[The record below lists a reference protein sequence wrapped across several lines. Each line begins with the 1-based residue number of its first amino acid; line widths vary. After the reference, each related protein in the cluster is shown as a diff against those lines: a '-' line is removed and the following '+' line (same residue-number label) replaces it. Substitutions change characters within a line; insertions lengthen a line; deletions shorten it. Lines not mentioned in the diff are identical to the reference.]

1 MVAYGIWGAGERF
14 KSDISNFK
22 SKGGSFIGIAEEWKP
37 LMYCDLD
44 LTDRFLISNTGKLY
58 SLVSKKIL
66 KTVIHKEG
74 YEVVCVSLGSRK
86 NKKLIRIHVA
96 VACMF
101 VEGYKDGL
109 IVNHKDTN
117 KLNNVYTNLEWTTP
131 QENTIH
137 AYKMG
142 RIQSCGKKIY
152 QIDPDTKE
160 KIGIFN
166 SIAEATRLLNP
177 QNPTCKHIYD
187 VLEGRKKMAYGYE
200 WEFISNSEKMRYK
213 HCIV

>member
-1 MVAYGIWGAGERF
+1 MVAYGIWDAKERF
-14 KSDISNFK
+14 KSDISNLK
-22 SKGGSFIGIAEEWKP
+22 KGKGGDFVGIVEEWKP
-37 LMYCDLD
+37 LMYDDLD

-101 VEGYKDGL
+101 VDGYKKGL
-109 IVNHKDTN
+109 NVNHKDTN
-117 KLNNVYTNLEWTTP
+117 KLNNNYTNLEWVTP
-131 QENTIH
+131 QENIIH

-142 RIQSCGKKIY
+142 CIKNCGKKIY
-152 QIDPDTKE
+152 QIDPNTKE
-160 KIGIFN
+160 KVRVFN

-187 VLEGRKKMAYGYE
+187 VLEGRKKIAYGYE
-200 WEFISNSEKMRYK
+200 WEFISNSEEM
-213 HCIV
+213 